1 MMSITPMLLAESPE
15 MAILQALESTLG
27 LAGYALIAAHP
38 ELESHDFVSEI
49 PEPSVQACLAD
60 AINVHIGA
68 LECALRSYRLYV
80 ANADARHH
88 CLRSATRSTP
98 EF

>member
-15 MAILQALESTLG
+15 MAILRALESALG
-27 LAGYALIAAHP
+27 LASCALIAAHP
-38 ELESHDFVSEI
+38 ELESHDFVCEV

-68 LECALRSYRLYV
+68 LECALRSYGLYL
-80 ANADARHH
+80 ASADNRRHS
-88 CLRSATRSTP
+88 LRSATKSNP

>member
-1 MMSITPMLLAESPE
+1 MINITPTLLAESPE
-15 MAILQALESTLG
+15 MAILRVLESTLS
-27 LAGYALIAAHP
+27 LASCALIAAHP
-38 ELESHDFVSEI
+38 ELESHDFVCEV
-49 PEPSVQACLAD
+49 PEPSAHACLAD

-68 LECALRSYRLYV
+68 LECALRSYGLYV

-88 CLRSATRSTP
+88 RLRSAIKSAP

>member
-15 MAILQALESTLG
+15 MAILRALESTLG
-27 LAGYALIAAHP
+27 LASAALIAAHP
-38 ELESHDFVSEI
+38 ELESHDFVCEI

-68 LECALRSYRLYV
+68 LECALRSYGLYV
-80 ANADARHH
+80 ANVDARHH
-88 CLRSATRSTP
+88 CLRSATKFNP

>member
-1 MMSITPMLLAESPE
+1 MMSITPTLLTESPE
-15 MAILQALESTLG
+15 MAILRALESTLG
-27 LAGYALIAAHP
+27 LASCALIAAHP
-38 ELESHDFVSEI
+38 ELESHDFVCEV
-49 PEPSVQACLAD
+49 PEPSVHACLAD

-68 LECALRSYRLYV
+68 LECALRSYSLYL

-88 CLRSATRSTP
+88 CLRSATKSNP